1 MTAVLHWTP
10 EREQEIDRL
19 AREIAEHVRAHR
31 KRLRLSGAAYENR
44 YNIARVSEVECARKP
59 NYTLCMAIK
68 LLDITGYRLAIL
80 PKVPT

>member
-10 EREQEIDRL
+10 EREREIDRL
-19 AREIAEHVRAHR
+19 AREIADHVREHR
-31 KRLRLSGAAYENR
+31 NRLRLSQPLYENR

-68 LLDITGYRLAIL
+68 LLDITGFRLVIV
-80 PKVPT
+80 PKVQS